1 MRAVVQR
8 VQSASVT
15 VEGERIASMREG
27 LLALVGV
34 GSDDTPADALELA
47 RKIVNLRI
55 FRDGEGR
62 MNLSL
67 LDTGGSLGVVSQ
79 FTLFGDARRGR
90 RPSYVEAARPEL
102 ASPLVDAVVEGAEAL
117 GVTVVTG
124 RFQATMQVALINDG
138 PVTILLDTQKRF

>member
-1 MRAVVQR
+1 M
-8 VQSASVT
+8 
-15 VEGERIASMREG
+15 
-27 LLALVGV
+27 LVDSFG
-34 GSDDTPADALELA
+34 